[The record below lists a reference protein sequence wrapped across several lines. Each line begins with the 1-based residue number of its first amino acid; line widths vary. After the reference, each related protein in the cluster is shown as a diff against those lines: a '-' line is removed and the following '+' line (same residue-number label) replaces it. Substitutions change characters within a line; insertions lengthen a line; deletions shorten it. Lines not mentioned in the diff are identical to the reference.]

1 MKSRSRDIGSL
12 DYSIALKFD
21 KRLSSSAADVQ
32 AKLLHLNWDYRK
44 IHTLRTIFIGN
55 PACLIEFNEAS
66 LHGTDWITLSFKFL

>member
-32 AKLLHLNWDYRK
+32 AKFKSHREISNTKLVALTLHK
-44 IHTLRTIFIGN
+44 ILR
-55 PACLIEFNEAS
+55 
-66 LHGTDWITLSFKFL
+66 